1 VEAMGQRHHCPWQ
14 RLRQSGEEA
23 SRWRTGGWGREAAS
37 KTLEESP
44 LCDWLGGKEVAFPIK
59 HKMEARSK
67 VKEIESDRSSP
78 GCLGSIA
85 TRVIV
90 WLYEAVTTD
99 TSLTLQV

>member
-1 VEAMGQRHHCPWQ
+1 
-14 RLRQSGEEA
+14 
-23 SRWRTGGWGREAAS
+23 
-37 KTLEESP
+37 
-44 LCDWLGGKEVAFPIK
+44 VAFPIK

-85 TRVIV
+85 IRVIV

-99 TSLTLQV
+99 TILTLQV